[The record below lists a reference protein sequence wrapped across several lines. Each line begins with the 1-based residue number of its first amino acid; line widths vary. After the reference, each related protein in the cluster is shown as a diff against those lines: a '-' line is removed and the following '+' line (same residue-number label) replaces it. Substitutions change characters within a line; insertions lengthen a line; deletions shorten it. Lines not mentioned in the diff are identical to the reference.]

1 MKEICV
7 VLLSIK
13 LTPNKVKGKLWI
25 SSMLATEKC
34 VLLVT
39 LLVAKQL
46 MFFINQLLTLHWWD
60 EHMCLG
66 PLDSN

>member
-1 MKEICV
+1 
-7 VLLSIK
+7 
-13 LTPNKVKGKLWI
+13 
-25 SSMLATEKC
+25 MLATEKR

-46 MFFINQLLTLHWWD
+46 MFFISQLLTLHWGD

-66 PLDSN
+66 PLDSNWIVQFILLFVKELQNAKTRNKI

>member
-7 VLLSIK
+7 VLLFIT
-13 LTPNKVKGKLWI
+13 LTSNRVKGKLCI
-25 SSMLATEKC
+25 SSMLATEKR

-46 MFFINQLLTLHWWD
+46 MFFISQLLTLHWWD